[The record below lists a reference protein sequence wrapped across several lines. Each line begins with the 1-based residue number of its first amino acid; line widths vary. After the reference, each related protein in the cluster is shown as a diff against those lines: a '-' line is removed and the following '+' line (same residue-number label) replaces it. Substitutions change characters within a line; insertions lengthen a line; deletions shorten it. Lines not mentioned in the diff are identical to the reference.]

1 MILSQ
6 INQLNRER
14 NFLQDVV
21 LFFLFLCGT
30 LTLGSPCPASVLTLV
45 WLRIDVDAGFGFLL
59 VRRGRGGLFSV
70 LGVEG
75 VFVVYVVCCFSL

>member
-14 NFLQDVV
+14 DFLQDVV

-45 WLRIDVDAGFGFLL
+45 LLKIDVDAGFGFLL

-75 VFVVYVVCCFSL
+75 VFVVYVVC